1 MKILLKAVK
10 ITLLVFLIAFT
21 TLIVAGWLMQE
32 KITKL
37 AVAYLSETLGSPM
50 ATGEIS
56 FSLIENFPQA
66 SVRVDG
72 IWVGARQEQVS
83 DPIDTLAKINKLYI
97 NLKSTDLLD
106 NVFTIKNLSLEDG
119 YVKYLVDSTG
129 ATCFDFLMPSD
140 TTSTPEN
147 EVESAPLLLTVDK
160 VTIRNIT
167 TLYSDDQLKV
177 KMKAYLPVI
186 TCAVDID
193 ELDTRVLANGQ
204 VKLSNMSYDNTHL
217 NRMKGADIQFDVA
230 YRSDSVIAKT
240 LKIATDEI
248 DFSAKGKIALTDMYT
263 DLTLSI
269 SVPELAALIK
279 YAPEDLLNEYKVSQ
293 LSGGIELQTKVKG
306 MATGDDL
313 PHYEVKYKLT
323 EASIKYDTLPLAYN
337 IILKGSATNGAKSNN
352 STTAILVDLFAID
365 FSGNH
370 IETSGNFNNLDQL
383 NYNLK
388 TKISLDLLASKPL
401 IPRDLVQQL
410 SGRVQ
415 ASIQTQ
421 GTLPDSIDN
430 KFIEQALQNTRA
442 QIQISDLDLI
452 MDSVVTLNKLSTSID
467 YKARTIKLK
476 NLSTNLPDYKVNLLD
491 NSIHVRLI
499 GDVMNVERLDLDI
512 PSFYLA
518 TDEGS
523 VFGSAYVGKM
533 EDVSFA
539 IQSNIDVEL
548 ANLKR
553 LAPDTLVNDMKGRFQ
568 AKIRTRGE
576 ICLDSVATQFENILY
591 DQTTI
596 DLRMKNITLD
606 MTDTLMNVQ
615 NLNGHIAVDSRMIS
629 ISNFGGMYQKMAFNI
644 DTTTIQNLFNT
655 VIRNRPGTLKVD
667 GICSLGDLD
676 YTVLGAFASSEDTPD
691 IEAEEPASEP
701 QAWNYEIKG
710 KLSVN
715 SFKYENSLVKDIQT
729 TYDIQDVKKVIKAQV
744 SVGHVNYEGTLLNG
758 LSTNCEMNTA
768 TNEIKGKLA
777 IDNVKYED
785 ALLEQISAL
794 YNVNDTVY
802 TVDQLKFLAFGGKV
816 NTAIK
821 VKMDETDHMEIEMK
835 NSVSNIDIRRLMK
848 EMKNFDQ
855 QEMTYQQLNGKLSSD
870 NFFLR
875 MTMIGDSIV
884 YDDLRMTCDLKFE
897 DGGIYQYPPVQD
909 MAQYLPKI
917 DNLDTMSFKTINTHM
932 FLFKDAVYVPR
943 TYVVTSVFDVE
954 AIGMQSF
961 GEDYQYHIGINLGQI
976 LGKNKQSSLDENA
989 PTKRKKMIRLKA
1001 TGRKG
1006 KYKSGFDK
1014 EKDRDAMLT
1023 KVKTQEKILEFRFQ
1037 PKFFTFDTGAEK
1049 L

>member
-1 MKILLKAVK
+1 MKILLKVVK

-21 TLIVAGWLMQE
+21 TLLAAGWLMQE

-66 SVRVDG
+66 SIRVDG
-72 IWVGARQEQVS
+72 IWVGARQEKVT
-83 DPIDTLAKINKLYI
+83 DPIDTLAKVNKLYVS
-97 NLKSTDLLD
+97 LKSTDLLD
-106 NVFTIKNLSLEDG
+106 NIFTVKNLSIEDG

-129 ATCFDFLMPSD
+129 ATCFDFLMSSD
-140 TTSTPEN
+140 TTSVTETDVAS
-147 EVESAPLLLTVDK
+147 EPLFLTVDK
-160 VTIRNIT
+160 ITIRNIT
-167 TLYSDDQLKV
+167 TIYNDDQLKV
-177 KMKAYLPVI
+177 KLKAYLPVI
-186 TCAVDID
+186 TCAVDMD
-193 ELDTRVLANGQ
+193 DLDTRVLANGQ
-204 VKLSNMSYDNTHL
+204 IKLSDMNYENTNL
-217 NRMKGADIQFDVA
+217 NRMKQAEIEFDVA

-240 LKIATDEI
+240 LKIATDEMNL
-248 DFSAKGKIALTDMYT
+248 AVEGKIALADMHA
-263 DLTLSI
+263 DLALSV
-269 SVPELAALIK
+269 SAPELAALLK
-279 YAPEDLLNEYKVSQ
+279 YAPEGMLNEYKVSQ
-293 LSGGIELQTKVKG
+293 VSGGLELQTKVKG
-306 MATGDDL
+306 LVAGDDL
-313 PHYEVKYKLT
+313 PYYEAKYKLT
-323 EASIKYDTLPLAYN
+323 KASVKYDTLPLAYN
-337 IILKGSATNGAKSNN
+337 IVLKGSATNGANSNN
-352 STTAILVDLFAID
+352 STTAILLDQFAID

-370 IETSGNFNNLDQL
+370 IEASGKFNNLDQL

-388 TKISLDLLASKPL
+388 TKMSLDLLASKDL
-401 IPRDLVQQL
+401 IPKDMVQYL

-415 ASIQTQ
+415 ATIQTK
-421 GTLPDSIDN
+421 GILTDSIDN
-430 KFIEQALQNTRA
+430 KFIEQALQNTQA
-442 QIQISDLDLI
+442 QIQLTDLDVI
-452 MDSVVTLNKLSTSID
+452 MDSVITLNKLSTNIA

-476 NLSTNLPDYKVNLLD
+476 NLSTSLPDYKVNLLD

-499 GDVMNVERLDLDI
+499 GDVMNVDQLDLDI

-523 VFGSAYVGKM
+523 LFGSAYVGKM

-553 LAPDTLVNDMKGRFQ
+553 LAPDTLVNDMKGQFQ

-576 ICLDSVATQFENILY
+576 MCLDSIATQFENILY
-591 DQTTI
+591 DQTTM

-615 NLNGHIAVDSRMIS
+615 HLNGHITIDSRMIS
-629 ISNFGGMYQKMAFNI
+629 IKDFGGVYQKMAFNI
-644 DTTTIQNLFNT
+644 DTTTIQNLFDT

-676 YTVLGAFASSEDTPD
+676 YTVLGAFAGDEESSETAAD
-691 IEAEEPASEP
+691 EPASEP

-729 TYDIQDVKKVIKAQV
+729 TYDIQDAKQAIKAQV
-744 SVGHVNYEGTLLNG
+744 SVGHVDYDGTTVNG
-758 LSTNCEMNTA
+758 LTTNCEMNTA

-777 IDNVKYED
+777 VKNVKYED
-785 ALLEQISAL
+785 ALLEQITAL

-802 TVDQLKFLAFGGKV
+802 TVDQLKFLAFGGNV

-835 NSVSNIDIRRLMK
+835 NSVANIDMRRLMK

-855 QEMTYQQLNGKLSSD
+855 QELTYEQLNGILSSD

-897 DGGIYQYPPVQD
+897 NGGIFRYAPIQD

-917 DNLDTMSFKTINTHM
+917 DNLDTLSFKTIDTHM

-943 TYVVTSVFDVE
+943 TYVVTSAFDVE

-976 LGKNKQSSLDENA
+976 LGKNKQSSLKDDT
-989 PTKRKKMIRLKA
+989 PVKRKKMVRLKA

-1014 EKDRDAMLT
+1014 VKDRDAMLT
-1023 KVKTQEKILEFRFQ
+1023 RVKTQEKILEFRFQ
-1037 PKFFTFDTGAEK
+1037 PKFFTFDTGAAD